1 MMLRTTARKVQ
12 FQVPRFFASSQL
24 YPSNAAFLT
33 ESTSPPSSPSWRQ
46 HKQKQKRLK
55 SAMTDTVTSES
66 DGAETEEE
74 NTPCKIK
81 ITINSNNSNSLIHQL
96 PPIFL
101 RLSSNECYDPATHQR
116 NDVITDAQNGKLLQH
131 SMSNS
136 KINFQQSIANV
147 TRTPFCKIDKDNDNK
162 DYHND
167 TTNDNGND
175 NDGNG
180 SGNNDLDCDYIVEFG
195 DGHKSTFSSEW
206 VKLQVSRLGVNLKN
220 NNEDYDD
227 KDNDAIKSSS
237 LPLPSFH
244 DISPNFPRIP
254 WSNATEEQFRSDRMS
269 MDFKDIVLSRG
280 PQPQQQQQQQQQK
293 DNDMHIQNAIEILY
307 KYGVLL
313 VTSTPFDD
321 NGSGISAL
329 ASAISGS
336 AHKSSQSSNTSPLQ
350 HYRQCH
356 EDEHEH
362 GNGNDPR
369 PILEHATE
377 GPYRTLYGG
386 IWGTHTDDMT
396 EGTSV
401 ADSAY
406 SKDALPLHTDLSYY
420 RDPPGLQLFTMANPA
435 DEGGETVLADGL
447 AVSEYMRVN
456 YPKDFD
462 VLCKT
467 VRRYRC
473 FDESL
478 GWHLEGSGP
487 VIQAID
493 RGYGHEYGHGHG
505 HGYTSNGNDDH
516 DNDHDHNAARRWGA
530 VVGIRQNDLDR
541 LPDLPPPGVGQQQHQ
556 PEGYDKYY
564 RDLMNAQNIWDT
576 LLSRDEFRLVV
587 KLKPG
592 ETAVVANQ
600 VSEVNW
606 TGLDWT

>member
-1 MMLRTTARKVQ
+1 MMLRATARKVQ
-12 FQVPRFFASSQL
+12 LQVPRFFASSQL

-33 ESTSPPSSPSWRQ
+33 ESSSSSSSSSWRQ
-46 HKQKQKRLK
+46 HKQKRFK
-55 SAMTDTVTSES
+55 SAMTDTVTS
-66 DGAETEEE
+66 DGAETEEQ

-81 ITINSNNSNSLIHQL
+81 INNSNSLIHQL

-116 NDVITDAQNGKLLQH
+116 NDVITDAQNGKLLQQ
-131 SMSNS
+131 SMSKIN
-136 KINFQQSIANV
+136 INFQQSIANV
-147 TRTPFCKIDKDNDNK
+147 TRTPVCRMDKDNDDK
-162 DYHND
+162 ECYHND
-167 TTNDNGND
+167 TTNGN
-175 NDGNG
+175 
-180 SGNNDLDCDYIVEFG
+180 GNNDLDCDYIVEFG

-206 VKLQVSRLGVNLKN
+206 VKLQVSRLGANLNN
-220 NNEDYDD
+220 NNEDNEDN
-227 KDNDAIKSSS
+227 KEDNDDIKSSS

-269 MDFKDIVLSRG
+269 MDFKDIVLNRG
-280 PQPQQQQQQQQQK
+280 PQPQRKQQQQQQQK
-293 DNDMHIQNAIEILY
+293 YNNMHIQNAIEILY

-362 GNGNDPR
+362 GNDPR

-386 IWGTHTDDMT
+386 IWGTHTNDMT

-435 DEGGETVLADGL
+435 DEGGETILADGL
-447 AVSEYMRVN
+447 AVSEYMRVH
-456 YPKDFD
+456 YPKEFD

-493 RGYGHEYGHGHG
+493 RGYGYGHGHG
-505 HGYTSNGNDDH
+505 YDDYGYTSNGNGDH
-516 DNDHDHNAARRWGA
+516 DHDHDHNAARRWGA
-530 VVGIRQNDLDR
+530 VVGIRHNDLDR
-541 LPDLPPPGVGQQQHQ
+541 LPDLPPPGAGQKQQQR
-556 PEGYDKYY
+556 EDYDKYY
-564 RDLMNAQNIWDT
+564 RDLMNAQNVWDT

-587 KLKPG
+587 KMKPG

-600 VSEVNW
+600 VSE
-606 TGLDWT
+606 LDWT